1 VRFPSA
7 SLFLSRLFEFL
18 VIRRIYSASYPLQAR
33 GKRTCG
39 TTVDQQSQM
48 RNSVA
53 KSTSRTAASYGMH
66 AECARATNTVAAGI
80 QS

>member
-7 SLFLSRLFEFL
+7 SLLLPRLSEFL
-18 VIRRIYSASYPLQAR
+18 VIRRIYSASYPLQAP
-33 GKRTCG
+33 GKRAYG
-39 TTVDQQSQM
+39 TTADQQLLMS
-48 RNSVA
+48 NSVA
-53 KSTSRTAASYGMH
+53 KSTSRTAASYARC